1 MDGGDGIR
9 DIELASFACW
19 PALEERLEQ
28 GWRLRFAG
36 GHTKRC
42 NSANPLQP
50 DTADPVMLIAQ
61 IEADYRGRGLAPIF
75 RLTPLCD
82 LERYDA
88 LLAERGYRLVE
99 PSRVMVLDDLAAFA
113 RPGVPAGL
121 ILRLDGEP
129 SAAWCAANDPL
140 RPCPPEQRTA
150 RDAIL
155 RKIAV
160 PAVFATLYDGETP
173 LALAIGAVAGRWF
186 DLNAV
191 ATRPEMRGRGLMRAL
206 LGEMADWGRQQG
218 AEAGHL
224 AVVADNAPAVRLY
237 EGMGYRE
244 AYRYQY
250 RVGNR

>member
-1 MDGGDGIR
+1 LDGIDRIR

-19 PALEERLEQ
+19 PALEEKTEQ
-28 GWRLRFAG
+28 GWFLRFGG

-50 DTADPVMLIAQ
+50 ETADPIAQ

-88 LLAERGYRLVE
+88 LLAQRGYRLVE
-99 PSRVMVLDDLAAFA
+99 PSRVMVLADLAAFA
-113 RPGVPAGL
+113 RTGVPADL
-121 ILRLDGEP
+121 TLRLDAEP
-129 SAAWCAANDPL
+129 STAWCAANEQL
-140 RPCPPEQRTA
+140 RPCPPEQRLA

-206 LGEMADWGRQQG
+206 LGEMAEWGRQQG

-250 RVGNR
+250 RVGDR